1 MRPVR
6 GMQMLLAVAS
16 CNVMTAA
23 FQSNGMS
30 NILLQHRHLPMSRM
44 TEVPRHR
51 GLGSLAMQIDPLS
64 RRRCLQV
71 AAAAAPLLLWKGRAD
86 AINVDAMSAF
96 GYGSG
101 ADATKGGGGILSAP
115 FGQTSKL
122 KDLRPKPIRIPRT
135 FMFLQFAVL
144 LMRSCYNTVDDLDF
158 YPMNQFQKDFFLLRQ
173 DEWEK
178 YIKEND
184 VQQGDLT
191 NALYFDFISAAQFA
205 SITQSIQGAKQI
217 FEETS
222 GVENE
227 KHVIQ
232 RDPKLKDDNLLAP
245 RFFLRSGDKMYDG
258 LLTNFTDDS
267 NYVKPPLPARKK
279 LGTVLYPLPL
289 SLPPLPALLTFRV
302 QIFQNN
308 GYAMKIDVEDAG
320 AADTQAYIQA
330 KGIYESLANKI
341 QDEVG
346 GGGGGYGG
354 GSWGERCIRGAGG
367 RGGGEVLTPLKVP
380 AIDQNWVGRGRRIVV
395 RMQVHNRSL
404 PSLAAPILILPLLP
418 CQLPALL
425 TFRSGAMH
433 SVGAAVA
440 ELAGQLLDQRP

>member
-1 MRPVR
+1 
-6 GMQMLLAVAS
+6 MLLAVAS

-267 NYVKPPLPARKK
+267 NYVKPPLPASPSAPFSAVFDSVSKI
-279 LGTVLYPLPL
+279 Y
-289 SLPPLPALLTFRV
+289 

-341 QDEVG
+341 QDEV
-346 GGGGGYGG
+346 
-354 GSWGERCIRGAGG
+354 
-367 RGGGEVLTPLKVP
+367 P

-395 RMQVHNRSL
+395 RMQAPCTLWGRQWLSL
-404 PSLAAPILILPLLP
+404 QDNYLINDHDVM
-418 CQLPALL
+418 L
-425 TFRSGAMH
+425 TTAFLRRSGR
-433 SVGAAVA
+433 AVTVRTTMDQNSYTR
-440 ELAGQLLDQRP
+440 EYLLL